1 MSDSPVAI
9 VTGSSS
15 GIGATI
21 AARLTDAG
29 YRVAVNSARSQE
41 AGEAVAAKLDGA
53 IYVRADVSQAAQ
65 ARELVA
71 TTVDQLGRLDLLV
84 NNAGITK
91 AIPHS
96 DLESATAEVWRSIL
110 DVNVVGTWEMIT
122 AAVPELR
129 RSGGGSIVNISSI
142 AGSRPAGSSIPY
154 AVSKAAINHMTRLL
168 AATLGP
174 EVRVNAVAP
183 GLIDTE
189 WTASFTEAREWM
201 ATTAP
206 LKRVGTTDDVAT
218 MVLALAQAEFTTGE
232 IILVDGGTHL
242 R

>member
-1 MSDSPVAI
+1 VTDSPVAI

-29 YRVAVNSARSQE
+29 YRVVVNSARSE
-41 AGEAVAAKLDGA
+41 AAGEAVTAKLDGA
-53 IYVRADVSQAAQ
+53 IYVRADISQAAQ

-71 TTVDQLGRLDLLV
+71 TTVDRLGRLDLLV

-91 AIPHS
+91 AIAHS
-96 DLESATAEVWRSIL
+96 DLESVTAEVWRAVL
-110 DVNVVGTWEMIT
+110 DVNVVGAWEMIT
-122 AAVPELR
+122 AAVPHLR
-129 RSGGGSIVNISSI
+129 RNGDGAIVNISSV

-189 WTASFTEAREWM
+189 WTASFTEPREWM
-201 ATTAP
+201 ATIAP

-218 MVLALAQAEFTTGE
+218 MVLSLAQAKFTTGE
-232 IILVDGGTHL
+232 VILVDGGTHL

>member
-1 MSDSPVAI
+1 MTDSPVAI

-29 YRVAVNSARSQE
+29 YRVVVNSARSE
-41 AGEAVAAKLDGA
+41 AAGEAVTAKLDGA
-53 IYVRADVSQAAQ
+53 IYVRADISQAAQ

-71 TTVDQLGRLDLLV
+71 TTVDRLGRLDLLV

-91 AIPHS
+91 AIAHS
-96 DLESATAEVWRSIL
+96 DLESVTAEVWRAVL
-110 DVNVVGTWEMIT
+110 DVNVVGAWEMIT
-122 AAVPELR
+122 AAVPHLR
-129 RSGGGSIVNISSI
+129 RNGDGAIVNISSV

-189 WTASFTEAREWM
+189 WTASFTEPREWM
-201 ATTAP
+201 ATIAP

-218 MVLALAQAEFTTGE
+218 MVLSLAQAKFTTGE
-232 IILVDGGTHL
+232 VILVDGGTHL